1 MTLSTVE
8 DNSPSSRVVL
18 LKEIKDRSLVF
29 FTNYDSNKGRAISD
43 NPNVCASFFWPSLE
57 RQVIFKGIAKKP
69 DNDYSDTYFSSRPY
83 KSQAAAIVSKQSD
96 VIYSYEELTDRYNKL
111 LNENKDSIFK
121 RPSNWGGIEINIQEI
136 EFWQG
141 RENRLHN
148 RVLCRL
154 VNGKWDIQL
163 LSP

>member
-1 MTLSTVE
+1 M
-8 DNSPSSRVVL
+8 
-18 LKEIKDRSLVF
+18 
-29 FTNYDSNKGRAISD
+29 
-43 NPNVCASFFWPSLE
+43 E
-57 RQVIFKGIAKKP
+57 RQVIFKGIAKKT

-121 RPSNWGGIEINIQEI
+121 RPRNWGGIEINIQEI